1 MFNDKVKATFYSLLL
16 SILIVS
22 NISAEDKDIYRLIFG
37 EIIYNS
43 EAYSNLRELSD
54 DIGGRVSG
62 TEAGYRAERW
72 ALQKF
77 ISYGLHNPHFERFEM
92 PGWKRGSLTVEVLT
106 PGKKILSAVAL
117 ANTPSKAKITDQI
130 IDAGF
135 GHPDE
140 FAELGENIKG
150 KIVLAEVGTLPGER
164 SVHRTEKVEL
174 ATRYGATGFVLIT
187 NAPGN
192 LPRTGTCKVGGYADI
207 PAISVSSEHGTW
219 LRRYLKDHPDVEMKI
234 NMKNKTGMTHANN
247 IVAEIIGT
255 EKPDEIVIVG
265 AHLDSWE
272 LGQGT
277 IDNGVGSVSLLETA
291 RVLSLLGAKPKR
303 TIRFILF
310 MGEEFGLYGS
320 KAYVKQHSSELENIV
335 MMLNMDMVGDPYS
348 FNSYGH
354 EEALPFLKK
363 LAADLQGFGISKDK
377 VTNKAALHSDHLS
390 FTIAGVPAMSL
401 RSTLDESMWRYYHSA
416 GDTFDKASETY
427 LNNAASIAATT
438 LLRIANAEERV
449 GRFYSDDE
457 IRDMLIEHGLK
468 EPLSL
473 TGYWRWKD

>member
-1 MFNDKVKATFYSLLL
+1 MHTLNVTKLFYSFIF
-16 SILIVS
+16 SILFVF
-22 NISAEDKDIYRLIFG
+22 NLSAEENEIYRLIFG
-37 EIIYNS
+37 EVFYNS
-43 EAYSNLRELSD
+43 NAYDNLRELSD

-77 ISYGLHNPHFERFEM
+77 SSYGLENPHFERFEM
-92 PGWKRGSLTVEVLT
+92 PGWKRGSLVVKVST
-106 PGKKILSAVAL
+106 PEKKILSAVAL
-117 ANTPSKAKITDQI
+117 ANTPSKAKITDKI

-140 FAELGENIKG
+140 FSKLGDKIKG
-150 KIVLAEVGTLPGER
+150 KIVLAEVGTVPGKR

-192 LPRTGTCKVGGYADI
+192 LPRTGTCRIGGYADI
-207 PAISVSSEHGTW
+207 PAISVSLEHGTW
-219 LRRYLKDHPDVEMKI
+219 LRRYLEVHPDVEMKI
-234 NMKNKTGMTHANN
+234 DMKNKTGMTYAHN
-247 IVAEIIGT
+247 IVAEITGT

-277 IDNGVGSVSLLETA
+277 IDNGLGSVTLLETA
-291 RVLSLLGAKPKR
+291 RVLSKLDAKPKR
-303 TIRFILF
+303 TIRFVLF

-320 KAYVKQHSSELENIV
+320 KAYIQKHSSELENIV
-335 MMLNMDMVGDPYS
+335 MMLNMDMIGDPYS

-354 EEALPFLKK
+354 EEALPFLKE
-363 LAADLQGFGISKDK
+363 LAADLKGFGISSDK
-377 VTNKAALHSDHLS
+377 VTVKADLHSDHQS
-390 FTIAGVPAMSL
+390 FMLAGVPAMSI
-401 RSTLDESMWRYYHSA
+401 RTTLDEHMWRYYHSA

-427 LNNAASIAATT
+427 LNNAASVAATT
-438 LLRIANAEERV
+438 LLRIANATERV
-449 GRFYSDDE
+449 GRFYSDNE
-457 IRDMLIEHGLK
+457 TRDMLIENNLK
-468 EPLSL
+468 EALSL
-473 TGYWRWKD
+473 TGYWRWTD

>member
-1 MFNDKVKATFYSLLL
+1 MLSDKIKVIFYSLFT
-16 SILIVS
+16 ILNVS
-22 NISAEDKDIYRLIFG
+22 DLAAEEKNIYRLIFG
-37 EIIYNS
+37 ETFYNS

-62 TEAGYRAERW
+62 TAAGYRAERW

-92 PGWKRGSLTVEVLT
+92 PGWKRGSLTVEVST
-106 PGKKILSAVAL
+106 PEKKILSAVAL
-117 ANTPSKAKITDQI
+117 ANTPSKANITDKI
-130 IDAGF
+130 IDVGF

-140 FAELGENIKG
+140 FAELGDKIKG
-150 KIVLAEVGTLPGER
+150 RIVLVEVGTLPGKR

-207 PAISVSSEHGTW
+207 PAISVSSEHGKW
-219 LRRYLKDHPDVEMKI
+219 LRRYLEDHPEVEMKI
-234 NMKNKTGMTHANN
+234 KMKNKTGMTYANN

-255 EKPDEIVIVG
+255 EKPDEVVIVG

-291 RVLSLLGAKPKR
+291 RVLSFLDAKPKR

-320 KAYVKQHSSELENIV
+320 KAYVKEHSSMLENIV

-363 LAADLQGFGISKDK
+363 LAADLQGFGLSPDK
-377 VTNKAALHSDHLS
+377 VTNKAGLHSDHQS
-390 FTIAGVPAMSL
+390 FTLAGVPAMNL
-401 RSTLDESMWRYYHSA
+401 RATLDESMWRYYHSA

-427 LNNAASIAATT
+427 LNNAASVAATT
-438 LLRIANAEERV
+438 LLRIADETERV

-457 IRDMLIEHGLK
+457 TRDMLIEHGLK

-473 TGYWRWKD
+473 TGYWRWKY

>member
-1 MFNDKVKATFYSLLL
+1 MLKDKLKVIFYSLLL
-16 SILIVS
+16 SILTVS
-22 NISAEDKDIYRLIFG
+22 NISAEEKDILRLIFG
-37 EIIYNS
+37 EIFYNS

-62 TEAGYRAERW
+62 TKAGYRAEKW

-77 ISYGLHNPHFERFEM
+77 RSYGLHNPHFERFEM

-106 PGKKILSAVAL
+106 AEKKILSAVAL
-117 ANTPSKAKITDQI
+117 ANTPSKAKITAKI

-140 FAELGENIKG
+140 FAELGDMIKG
-150 KIVLAEVGTLPGER
+150 KIVLTEVGTLSGKR

-174 ATRYGATGFVLIT
+174 ASRYGATGFVLIT

-192 LPRTGTCKVGGYADI
+192 LPRTGTCKVGGYAEI

-219 LRRYLKDHPDVEMKI
+219 LRRYLKDHPEVKMKI

-247 IVAEIIGT
+247 IIAEIIGT
-255 EKPDEIVIVG
+255 EKPNEVVIVG

-277 IDNGVGSVSLLETA
+277 IDNGVGAVSLLETA
-291 RVLSLLGAKPKR
+291 RVLSLLDAKPKR

-320 KAYVKQHSSELENIV
+320 KAYVKEHSSELENIV

-354 EEALPFLKK
+354 EEALPFLKE
-363 LAADLQGFGISKDK
+363 LATDLQGFGISADK
-377 VTNKAALHSDHLS
+377 VTNKAGLHSDHQS
-390 FTIAGVPAMSL
+390 FTLAGVPAMSM
-401 RSTLDESMWRYYHSA
+401 RTTLDESMRRYYHSA

-427 LNNAASIAATT
+427 LNNAASVAATT

-457 IRDMLIEHGLK
+457 IRDMLIEHDLK
-468 EPLSL
+468 EALSL

>member
-1 MFNDKVKATFYSLLL
+1 MLNDKLKIILYSLLL

-22 NISAEDKDIYRLIFG
+22 NISAEENDILRLIFG
-37 EIIYNS
+37 EIFYNS

-54 DIGGRVSG
+54 DIGGRVAG
-62 TEAGYRAERW
+62 TKAGYRAEHW

-77 ISYGLHNPHFERFEM
+77 RSYGLQNPHFERFEM
-92 PGWKRGSLTVEVLT
+92 PGWKRGSLTVEVST
-106 PGKKILSAVAL
+106 PEKKILSAVAL
-117 ANTPSKAKITDQI
+117 ANTPSKAKIKDKI

-140 FAELGENIKG
+140 FAELGELIKG
-150 KIVLAEVGTLPGER
+150 KIVLAEVGTLPGKR

-192 LPRTGTCKVGGYADI
+192 LPRTGTSKVGGYTDI

-219 LRRYLKDHPDVEMKI
+219 LRRHLKDHPDAEMKI
-234 NMKNKTGMTHANN
+234 SMKNKTGMTYANN

-255 EKPDEIVIVG
+255 EKPNEVVIVG
-265 AHLDSWE
+265 AHLDSWD

-291 RVLSLLGAKPKR
+291 RVLSLLDAKPKR

-354 EEALPFLKK
+354 EEAIPFLKE
-363 LAADLQGFGISKDK
+363 LATDLQGFGISADK
-377 VTNKAALHSDHLS
+377 VTNKAGLHSDHLS
-390 FTIAGVPAMSL
+390 FTLAGVPAMSL
-401 RSTLDESMWRYYHSA
+401 RSTLDESMRRYYHSA

-427 LNNAASIAATT
+427 LNKAASVAATV
-438 LLRIANAEERV
+438 LLRIANATERV

-457 IRDMLIEHGLK
+457 IRDMLIEHELK